1 MYAYF
6 ERLVLQSD
14 GISQTVLPFQIYS
27 KVWDEG
33 VQQTLAKRALEAKK
47 MWEAEHD
54 GRLEMQRENGQLAR
68 NQTEV
73 EA

>member
-1 MYAYF
+1 MLCVAK
-6 ERLVLQSD
+6 RLTSL
-14 GISQTVLPFQIYS
+14 LFCQIYS
-27 KVWDEG
+27 KVWDDG
-33 VQQTLAKRALEAKK
+33 VKATLAKRASEAKK

-68 NQTEV
+68 NTAEV

>member
-1 MYAYF
+1 MSD
-6 ERLVLQSD
+6 RTLQTDS
-14 GISQTVLPFQIYS
+14 ISQNILHCQIYS

-33 VQQTLAKRALEAKK
+33 VQATLAKRAAEAKK

>member
-1 MYAYF
+1 MLF
-6 ERLVLQSD
+6 TQSLAC
-14 GISQTVLPFQIYS
+14 QVYS
-27 KVWDEG
+27 KVWDQSVKE
-33 VQQTLAKRALEAKK
+33 TLAKRASEAKK

-68 NQTEV
+68 NQVEV